1 MLASLRSVRGR
12 FVDLV
17 ERQLE
22 LFETES
28 ASLLDDCRDALDAYN
43 AASKDEA
50 EELYGDYVDAV
61 DAARDELLE
70 YRDGYAATLD
80 ADAAEEYEDVFN
92 RVVQVRLPSLGLEL
106 D

>member
-1 MLASLRSVRGR
+1 MRGR

-22 LFETES
+22 LFEAEH
-28 ASLLDDCRDALDAYN
+28 AALLEDCRAALDAYN

-50 EELYGDYVDAV
+50 EELYGDYVDRV
-61 DAARDELLE
+61 DTARDALLE
-70 YRDGYAATLD
+70 YRDGYARTLD
-80 ADAAEEYEDVFN
+80 ADAAEEYEAVFN
-92 RVVQVRLPSLGLEL
+92 RLVRKRLPSLGLEL

>member
-1 MLASLRSVRGR
+1 VRGR

-22 LFETES
+22 LFEAECG
-28 ASLLDDCRDALDAYN
+28 SLLDDCREALDTYN
-43 AASKDEA
+43 AASKDGA
-50 EELYGDYVDAV
+50 EELYGDFVDAV
-61 DAARDELLE
+61 DAARDALLE

-80 ADAAEEYEDVFN
+80 EDAAEEYEAIFN

>member
-1 MLASLRSVRGR
+1 VRGR

-22 LFETES
+22 LFETEC
-28 ASLLDDCRDALDAYN
+28 ASLLDDCREALDAYN
-43 AASKDEA
+43 TAAKDDA

-70 YRDGYAATLD
+70 YRDTYAGTLD
-80 ADAAEEYEDVFN
+80 AEAAEEYEAVFN
-92 RVVQVRLPSLGLEL
+92 RIVQVRLPSLGLEL

>member
-1 MLASLRSVRGR
+1 VRDL

-22 LFETES
+22 LFAEEHRE
-28 ASLLDDCRDALDAYN
+28 LLEDARGALDAYN

-61 DAARDELLE
+61 DAARDQLLE
-70 YRDGYAATLD
+70 YRDAYAGTLEGD
-80 ADAAEEYEDVFN
+80 AVDTYEDVFN
-92 RVVQVRLPSLGLEL
+92 RLARKRLPSLGLEL

>member
-1 MLASLRSVRGR
+1 MRER

-22 LFETES
+22 LFEAEQ
-28 ASLLDDCRDALDAYN
+28 AGLLEDCRAALDAYN

-50 EELYGDYVDAV
+50 EELYGDYVDQV
-61 DAARDELLE
+61 DSARDALLG
-70 YRDGYAATLD
+70 YRYAYASTLD
-80 ADAAEEYEDVFN
+80 AEAADEYEQVFN
-92 RVVQVRLPSLGLEL
+92 RLARARLPSLGLEL

>member
-1 MLASLRSVRGR
+1 VRGR

-22 LFETES
+22 LFEAEH
-28 ASLLDDCRDALDAYN
+28 AALLEDCRAALDAYN

-61 DAARDELLE
+61 DAARDALLE
-70 YRDGYAATLD
+70 YRDGYAAALD
-80 ADAAEEYEDVFN
+80 ADAAEEYETVFN

>member
-1 MLASLRSVRGR
+1 MRGR

-22 LFETES
+22 LFEAES
-28 ASLLDDCRDALDAYN
+28 GDLLDDCRTALDAYN
-43 AASKDEA
+43 AASRDDA

-61 DAARDELLE
+61 DAACDALTG
-70 YRDGYAATLD
+70 YRDTFARTLEPE
-80 ADAAEEYEDVFN
+80 AAEEYERAFN
-92 RVVQVRLPSLGLEL
+92 HLARKRLPRLGLEL